1 MQLEPDYLLY
11 NCKKKAKHLFC
22 ADAINDV
29 KNYYRPPTHREN
41 AVRKPFVPVP
51 VQGPAPSP
59 HPVPVACYGCTHR
72 KYRFEYVTIDDY
84 PSRASL
90 NAFPHGKIMG
100 KIAQVRAGFRAEL
113 RQPARVYTILPSKTA
128 KERYDMNLEN

>member
-1 MQLEPDYLLY
+1 MVLKIITDHLLTE
-11 NCKKKAKHLFC
+11 KMLFE
-22 ADAINDV
+22 NPL
-29 KNYYRPPTHREN
+29 YQSQYRALLPRHTRY
-41 AVRKPFVPVP
+41 
-51 VQGPAPSP
+51 QS
-59 HPVPVACYGCTHR
+59 ACYRCTHR
-72 KYRFEYVTIDDY
+72 KYRFEYVTINEY

-113 RQPARVYTILPSKTA
+113 RQPARDYTIFPAKNA